1 MSGSPLGAWA
11 DVLDTLGASEIF
23 GAMLEDE
30 LEQLA
35 QFGSRVRYPANR
47 IVFEKGDPGDSL
59 MIVLEGRVKIRNI
72 SVDGREMVLDFVD
85 PGRLFGEIALLDGK
99 PRTAGAVTQEPSEL
113 FMLRRPP
120 VLRYLE
126 EKPLVA
132 IRLIGVLCQRLRRST
147 QMFEENVLLDMAPR
161 VARGLLRLA
170 TEHGHRID
178 EGLMIDLKLS
188 QAEIG
193 AFIGISRENVNRQL
207 SAWRDGGIVKLSG
220 GRIVIQALE
229 DLRSL
234 AGSNLGLV

>member
-1 MSGSPLGAWA
+1 MSGSPLGAWI

-35 QFGSRVRYPANR
+35 QFGSRIRYPANK
-47 IVFEKGDPGDSL
+47 IVFEKGDPGDCL

-72 SVDGREMVLDFVD
+72 SADGREMVLDFVD

-113 FMLRRPP
+113 FVLRRSP

-147 QMFEENVLLDMAPR
+147 QMFEEKILLDMAPR

-193 AFIGISRENVNRQL
+193 AFVGISRENVNRQL
-207 SAWRDGGIVKLSG
+207 SAWRDGGIIKLSG

-234 AGSNLGLV
+234 AGDDLDLV